1 MRRSRNQTAIVFASR
16 ALVLSLVLTVGFTAA
31 ARADESVL
39 EPARHVR
46 SSAAGRAALA
56 PAAPSN
62 TGGDTAPLP
71 TPVKQPRSPRVPPV
85 WSPFTGTG
93 FAGTVLQ
100 VWIGAQ
106 SAWQAVA
113 ARVQGER

>member
-1 MRRSRNQTAIVFASR
+1 MRRSGNQTTIVFASR
-16 ALVLSLVLTVGFTAA
+16 ALVLSLVLALGFTAA
-31 ARADESVL
+31 ASADESVL

-46 SSAAGRAALA
+46 SSATGRSALA
-56 PAAPSN
+56 PAAPSH
-62 TGGDTAPLP
+62 TGSDITPLP